1 MGPILPEFEVSIR
14 TMRLAVT
21 LKYFSIII
29 LVNWGYWLDLCW
41 LVSNST
47 TCIRFVNSQL
57 VYPCRLGFVN
67 RFRDYLNNWLQF
79 LPSWQSTLRR
89 SAFQRDGKWVMWFW
103 MKRKLQSSP
112 FLYST
117 RKWLPDVWSFL
128 SIFLQFQF
136 GYVRRFR
143 VNCYCFSFY
152 QNLLRIPW
160 VHGIYRGLQA
170 SLLRKAG
177 D

>member
-1 MGPILPEFEVSIR
+1 
-14 TMRLAVT
+14 MRLAVT
-21 LKYFSIII
+21 LKYFIIII

-67 RFRDYLNNWLQF
+67 RFRDYLNNWLQS

-143 VNCYCFSFY
+143 VNCYCFTEFLPKFTANSLGAWDLPWPSSLSPP
-152 QNLLRIPW
+152 QSGGLTERIT
-160 VHGIYRGLQA
+160 L
-170 SLLRKAG
+170 K
-177 D
+177 